1 MSATRQIAQA
11 RDTLLAEGVVLC
23 IRFDDDAGLLESC
36 RAAAGG
42 GLRVLEITLT
52 TPGALR
58 AIEELAP
65 EPDLLVGAGTVLST
79 DDVRRV
85 AEAGGRFALSPVFD
99 AQVVDAA
106 KQYGLLAVPGAAT
119 PTEILAAHRH
129 GASLIKVFP
138 AAALGGPEYLKAL
151 RRPLPSLPL
160 LPTSG
165 PTAEN
170 LAAYFEAGASAVGVG
185 AEVFAAGGD
194 TASIETAAHR
204 VRRAVD
210 VARLSARAR
219 TRGAPKAHA

>member
-36 RAAAGG
+36 RSAAAG

-58 AIEELAP
+58 AIENLAP

-106 KQYGLLAVPGAAT
+106 KHYGLLSVPGAAT
-119 PTEILAAHRH
+119 PAEIVAAHRH
-129 GASLIKVFP
+129 GASLVKVFP
-138 AAALGGPEYLKAL
+138 AGALGGPEYLKAL
-151 RRPLPSLPL
+151 RGPLPGVSL

-185 AEVFAAGGD
+185 AEVFATGRD
-194 TASIETAAHR
+194 ESSIKAAALR

-210 VARLSARAR
+210 VARLGARAE
-219 TRGAPKAHA
+219 TRGTPPAHA